1 LRKKSKG
8 LQLRD
13 KAVKTLQVEL
23 GDRGY
28 PIFIGQG
35 LLGNAEL
42 VKPYVK
48 GKQVLIVTNT
58 TVAPLYLEKCKQTF
72 ADFDVKS
79 VVLPDGEKY
88 KTLDTLNLVFDELI
102 GQRFDRSCTLV
113 ALGGGV
119 IGDMT
124 GFAAAAFQRGV
135 NFIQMPTTLLSQVDS
150 SVGGKT
156 GVNHP
161 LGKNMIGA
169 FHQPRCVVIDTETLN
184 TLEDRQ
190 LSAGLAEVIKY
201 GLIQDPEFFEWLEA
215 NIEKLLNREPEVLS
229 YAIER
234 SCQDKADIV
243 AKDEKEAGM
252 RALFNLGH
260 TFGHAIEA
268 GMGYG
273 NWLHGE
279 GVSAGSMQAVYMS
292 KLLGNL
298 TQQDEARIQKLFE
311 RANLP
316 VLPPSVM
323 EMSNERFLGL
333 MAGDKKVQAGTVRLV
348 LLKSIGQAYV
358 TGDYPQELLE
368 KTLTDWR

>member
-1 LRKKSKG
+1 
-8 LQLRD
+8 
-13 KAVKTLQVEL
+13 VKTLKVEL
-23 GDRGY
+23 GDRSY

-35 LLGNAEL
+35 LMGNAEL

-48 GKQVLIVTNT
+48 GQQVLIVTNT
-58 TVAPLYLEKCKQTF
+58 TVAPLYLEACKKTF
-72 ADFDVKS
+72 ADFNVQS
-79 VVLPDGEKY
+79 VVLPDGEEY
-88 KTLDTLNLVFDELI
+88 KNLETLNLVFDTLI
-102 GQRFDRSCTLV
+102 GDRFDRSCTLV

-169 FHQPRCVVIDTETLN
+169 FHQPQCVVIDTDTLN

-201 GLIQDPEFFEWLEA
+201 GLIQDPEFFEWLE
-215 NIEKLLNREPEVLS
+215 NNLEKLLNREPEALS
-229 YAIER
+229 FAIER

-243 AKDEKEAGM
+243 AQDEKEAGL

-298 TQQDEARIQKLFE
+298 TQVDEDSIKALFE
-311 RANLP
+311 RAKLP
-316 VLPPSVM
+316 VVPPSVA
-323 EMSNERFLGL
+323 EMSNEKYLGL

-348 LLKSIGQAYV
+348 MLKTIGKAYV
-358 TGDYPQELLE
+358 TGDYPQALLE
-368 KTLTDWR
+368 QTLTDWR

>member
-1 LRKKSKG
+1 
-8 LQLRD
+8 
-13 KAVKTLQVEL
+13 
-23 GDRGY
+23 
-28 PIFIGQG
+28 
-35 LLGNAEL
+35 
-42 VKPYVK
+42 
-48 GKQVLIVTNT
+48 
-58 TVAPLYLEKCKQTF
+58 
-72 ADFDVKS
+72 
-79 VVLPDGEKY
+79 
-88 KTLDTLNLVFDELI
+88 
-102 GQRFDRSCTLV
+102 
-113 ALGGGV
+113 
-119 IGDMT
+119 
-124 GFAAAAFQRGV
+124 
-135 NFIQMPTTLLSQVDS
+135 
-150 SVGGKT
+150 
-156 GVNHP
+156 
-161 LGKNMIGA
+161 
-169 FHQPRCVVIDTETLN
+169 
-184 TLEDRQ
+184 
-190 LSAGLAEVIKY
+190 
-201 GLIQDPEFFEWLEA
+201 
-215 NIEKLLNREPEVLS
+215 
-229 YAIER
+229 
-234 SCQDKADIV
+234 
-243 AKDEKEAGM
+243 AGM

>member
-1 LRKKSKG
+1 M
-8 LQLRD
+8 
-13 KAVKTLQVEL
+13 KTLKVEL
-23 GDRGY
+23 GDRSY

-35 LLGNAEL
+35 LMGSAEL
-42 VKPYVK
+42 VKPFVK
-48 GKQVLIVTNT
+48 GQQVLIVTNT
-58 TVAPLYLEKCKQTF
+58 TVAPLYLEVCKKAF
-72 ADFDVKS
+72 AEFNVQS
-79 VVLPDGEKY
+79 VVLPDGEEY
-88 KTLDTLNLVFDELI
+88 KNLETLNLVFDKLI
-102 GQRFDRSCTLV
+102 AERFDRSCTLV

-169 FHQPRCVVIDTETLN
+169 FHQPECVVIDTETLN

-201 GLIQDPEFFEWLEA
+201 GLIQDLAFFEWLEA
-215 NIEKLLNREPEVLS
+215 NIEKLLAREPEALA

-243 AKDEKEAGM
+243 AKDEKEAGL

-298 TQQDEARIQKLFE
+298 TQEDEERIKAIFE
-311 RANLP
+311 RAKLP
-316 VLPPSVM
+316 VLPPSVD
-323 EMSNERFLGL
+323 EMSNQKYLDL
-333 MAGDKKVQAGTVRLV
+333 MAGDKKVQAGTIRLV
-348 LLKSIGQAYV
+348 LLKKIGQAYV
-358 TGDYPQELLE
+358 TGDYPQAVLE
-368 KTLTDWR
+368 QTLTEWR